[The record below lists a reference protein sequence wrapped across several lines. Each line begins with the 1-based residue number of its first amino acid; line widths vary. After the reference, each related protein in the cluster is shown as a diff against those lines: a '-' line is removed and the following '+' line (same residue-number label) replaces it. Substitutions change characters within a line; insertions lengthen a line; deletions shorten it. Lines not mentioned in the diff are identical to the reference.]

1 MIEFSEMAETMRKSQ
16 VKDALRRVSGAR
28 SCGAPIGIV
37 GVLAST
43 VKGVGEKLEGIG
55 QRRDKV

>member
-28 SCGAPIGIV
+28 SCGASYRDR

-43 VKGVGEKLEGIG
+43 VKGVGKTGGYWPEEG
-55 QRRDKV
+55 